1 MDFALRA
8 NGFIHQ
14 RDQLLDSS
22 IGDIE
27 RMQSKATYP
36 VKHWIVRLLVEL
48 FIQL

>member
-27 RMQSKATYP
+27 RMQSKATLSGKTLDRSINLSVATP
-36 VKHWIVRLLVEL
+36 
-48 FIQL
+48 